1 MMITSLRNIF
11 ISLKRNIYKATL
23 IIQAKVVFMTIVGF
37 NFTKIYVERMGSP
50 KGKINIKNNVGIKN
64 VEEAD
69 LSLGKSK
76 QSGLRF
82 VFEFTSNYEPKIGEI
97 TLTGEVLYLADDKTV
112 KEVLKGW
119 KKDKKVQK
127 DITAA
132 VLNTVLQKSN
142 IQALM
147 LARDINLPPPIPL
160 PKVNVADT
168 KEYIG

>member
-1 MMITSLRNIF
+1 
-11 ISLKRNIYKATL
+11 
-23 IIQAKVVFMTIVGF
+23 MTIVGF
-37 NFTKIYVERMGSP
+37 NFTKINVERKGLA
-50 KGKINIKNNVGIKN
+50 KGKINIKNNVGIKS

-82 VFEFTSNYEPKIGEI
+82 VFEFTSKYEPDVGEI
-97 TLTGEVLYLADDKTV
+97 MITGDVLYLEDEKKV
-112 KEVLKGW
+112 KSVLKDW
-119 KKDKKVQK
+119 KKDKKIPK
-127 DITAA
+127 ELTATI
-132 VLNTVLQKSN
+132 LNTVLQKCN

>member
-1 MMITSLRNIF
+1 MIILLKYIF

-23 IIQAKVVFMTIVGF
+23 IIQAEVVLMTIVGF
-37 NFTKIYVERMGSP
+37 NFTKINAEKSGLP

-76 QSGLRF
+76 QTGLRF
-82 VFEFTSNYEPKIGEI
+82 VFEFTSSYEPKIGEI
-97 TLTGEVLYLADDKTV
+97 TLTGEVLYLADEKTV
-112 KEVLKGW
+112 KEILKEW

-147 LARDINLPPPIPL
+147 LAQDINLPPPIPL
-160 PKVNVADT
+160 PKVSVANT

>member
-1 MMITSLRNIF
+1 
-11 ISLKRNIYKATL
+11 
-23 IIQAKVVFMTIVGF
+23 MTIVGF
-37 NFTKIYVERMGSP
+37 NFTKINVERKKLA

-82 VFEFTSNYEPKIGEI
+82 VFEFTSSYEPNVGEI
-97 TLTGEVLYLADDKTV
+97 TLTGEVLYLAEEKAV

-119 KKDKKVQK
+119 KKNKKIPK
-127 DITAA
+127 DFTAA
-132 VLNTVLQKSN
+132 VLNTVLQKCN

-147 LARDINLPPPIPL
+147 LSKDINLPPPIPL
-160 PKVNVADT
+160 PKVDVANT